1 MKAKESQMNLK
12 KAFLKLRTETV
23 LLILYH
29 TITKKAPS
37 EIHIYYIYIIYIFIH
52 PVCWAVSVCV
62 CVHVCV
68 YVCILIHIGFPF
80 FKMLQE
86 AFFLQISF
94 SFFFLIF
101 QSWQFSKWLELP
113 HLCSC

>member
-12 KAFLKLRTETV
+12 KAFLELRTETV

-37 EIHIYYIYIIYIFIH
+37 EIHIYNIRIIYIYLYT
-52 PVCWAVSVCV
+52 PCERVCV
-62 CVHVCV
+62 CMCV
-68 YVCILIHIGFPF
+68 YVCILIHIGFSF

-86 AFFLQISF
+86 AFFSADFF
-94 SFFFLIF
+94 SFLFFDI
-101 QSWQFSKWLELP
+101 SKLAVQ
-113 HLCSC
+113 

>member
-12 KAFLKLRTETV
+12 KAFLKLRTETA

-37 EIHIYYIYIIYIFIH
+37 EIHIYNIHDIYIYILLVRGYA
-52 PVCWAVSVCV
+52 CRLCV
-62 CVHVCV
+62 CMCV

-86 AFFLQISF
+86 AFFFF
-94 SFFFLIF
+94 SADFFFFLFFDI
-101 QSWQFSKWLELP
+101 SKLAVQ
-113 HLCSC
+113 